1 MALKSTRQVIKEFGK
16 NEKDSGSADVQIALL
31 TGRINHLSKHLKTNK
46 KDFHSRYGLIK
57 MVGKRRRLL
66 RYLNRTDSEGYQ
78 VILEKLK
85 LRK

>member
-1 MALKSTRQVIKEFGK
+1 MVKSTKQVIKEFGK

-31 TGRINHLSKHLKTNK
+31 TNRIHHLSKHLKMNK
-46 KDFHSRYGLIK
+46 KDFHSSYGLIK

-66 RYLNRTDSEGYQ
+66 RYLNRTNSERYQ
-78 VILEKLK
+78 TILEKLK